1 MDFWRL
7 FERRASKQTRQ
18 PLLEAAAV
26 MRLLVLL
33 QNSEDVGGCGLGRT
47 RLMLPLLWTIDA
59 FVPLASVPLMLSF
72 HQRNDARNQF
82 HDIYGA

>member
-26 MRLLVLL
+26 ISRLLVLL
-33 QNSEDVGGCGLGRT
+33 QNSEDVGGCGLAEDKR

-72 HQRNDARNQF
+72 HQ
-82 HDIYGA
+82 